1 MAMKKCKEC
10 GEEISSS
17 AKKCPK
23 CGKDQR
29 NFFMK
34 HPVLY
39 KILILIIIAVA
50 GSSGSDDTGN
60 TTVTSTGN
68 QVQETV
74 YNIGDAI
81 SNEEYEI
88 TIKNVSTAT
97 KVGSQYLNSQPAEGG
112 IYVCVDF
119 TYKNVSTE
127 PISSWDFPTVEL
139 VDSNGVEYSSDVSA
153 SSYYATEKDPNRKV
167 LSDLNPGITVTDNKV
182 FEIAEESY
190 NQGEWYLV
198 VDNNTKIKVK

>member
-17 AKKCPK
+17 AKKCQK

-39 KILILIIIAVA
+39 TILILIIIAVA

-119 TYKNVSTE
+119 RYKNVSTE

-167 LSDLNPGITVTDNKV
+167 LSDLNPGITLTDNKV